1 MKLTKRK
8 GFNFFRSYFDVYNE
22 LPDEDKLAFID
33 ALLNKQFMG
42 VNPKLIKGTQSRFA
56 YISQL
61 NSIDSQVKG
70 YEDKTKTRLDG
81 TPYNNN
87 KSTPTEGGTQGGADT
102 PTVQVEEKEK
112 EKEQYIYSEKDFLH
126 NWGVLR
132 SKYMKQPTNIKKLDF
147 SEAKEFEDAKKV
159 FTKEEIN
166 KALYG
171 LFKQEN
177 KNIASM
183 YLKPKHFL
191 ENVSKYFNAEL
202 SKEYS
207 LYGAKKQTGQL

>member
-87 KSTPTEGGTQGGADT
+87 KSTPPEGGTQGGTDT

-112 EKEQYIYSEKDFLH
+112 EKEQYIYTEKDFLY
-126 NWGVLR
+126 NWEYSRKVYL
-132 SKYMKQPTNIKKLDF
+132 KKPTSIKKLDF
-147 SEAKEFEDAKKV
+147 NEANEFEKAKKE

-166 KALYG
+166 KALGG

-183 YLKPKHFL
+183 YLRPKHFL
-191 ENVSKYFNAEL
+191 ENVSKYYNAEL
-202 SKEYS
+202 SSEYS

>member
-22 LPDEDKLAFID
+22 LPIEDRLDFID

-42 VNPKLIKGTQSRFA
+42 VNPKSLKGMSKFA

-70 YEDKTKTRLDG
+70 YEDKTKTRLNG

-87 KSTPTEGGTQGGADT
+87 KSTPTEGGAEGGADT

-112 EKEQYIYSEKDFLH
+112 EKEKEQDVYTK
-126 NWGVLR
+126 
-132 SKYMKQPTNIKKLDF
+132 
-147 SEAKEFEDAKKV
+147 KEFLQDWNILRTKHLKKPSHLNSITFDDDNLLSNLSKDNNRDD
-159 FTKEEIN
+159 FTS
-166 KALYG
+166 AMVG
-171 LFKQEN
+171 LFKQKKMPN
-177 KNIASM
+177 DNTTMQSN
-183 YLKPKHFL
+183 PSHFL
-191 ENVSKYFNAEL
+191 KFFNSYLTAFHDANDM
-202 SKEYS
+202 
-207 LYGAKKQTGQL
+207 LYGKKDI